1 MFDFLK
7 EVLLNKSENEQ
18 QSRSLNSEARL
29 QIATCALFLEL
40 GNADDEFTIEE
51 EEKIFELMKNIFELN
66 DEHVKELIGLSKE
79 QVNKSVSLYE
89 FTEIIN
95 NHFSFEEKFELVK
108 NLWRLIYA
116 DEKLHAYEEYFIR
129 KVSGNLHLH
138 HQEMIGAKL
147 EVKKEL
153 GLS

>member
-1 MFDFLK
+1 MLNFLK
-7 EVLLNKSENEQ
+7 EILLDKTEGDH
-18 QSRSLNSEARL
+18 QSNSKNSELKL

-40 GNADDEFTIEE
+40 AHADDKFTIDE
-51 EEKIFELMKNIFELN
+51 EEKIIQIMKETFELN
-66 DEHVKELIGLSKE
+66 EKYVLDLIELSKE
-79 QVNKSVSLYE
+79 HINQSVSLYE
-89 FTEIIN
+89 FTEIVN
-95 NHFSFEEKFELVK
+95 SNFSFDEKFELVE

-116 DEKLHAYEEYFIR
+116 DENLHSYEEYFVR

-153 GLS
+153 GL